1 MSISERDR
9 HELYLAV
16 EGLIGAPVAET
27 MMSMLPPVGW
37 ADVATKHDLAALED
51 RFELRFDAHFAA
63 VDARFEAVDARF
75 DSMEAR
81 FDARFDGMEARFDA
95 RCDSMEARFVDKET
109 FQREMRELS
118 QRLVLTLVGSQ
129 ISLAALVVT
138 VIGLAR

>member
-51 RFELRFDAHFAA
+51 RFELRFDARFAA

-81 FDARFDGMEARFDA
+81 FDARFDG
-95 RCDSMEARFVDKET
+95 MEARFVDKET